1 MIWRGPW
8 DGRWDGSWEGQDQP
22 LAPGFVRGLATLR
35 IEGFGLLEAPS
46 DALAGVATITIGATG
61 QLTSTGVAPP
71 VDVTPAP
78 APGTYGSVGQRTNV
92 VVLHREDLSHRITAR
107 RQPEVR
113 DPRDVLDLS
122 DIIAAFD
129 ELLAA

>member
-71 VDVTPAP
+71 VEQPTP
-78 APGTYGSVGQRTNV
+78 TTGQRTNV

-107 RQPEVR
+107 RPPEVR